1 MGVGGKQ
8 DTVGVTFIWLFYELY
23 ELLGLHSVEIWLIF
37 WYLLGATENPGW
49 DKRSPC
55 GILLD

>member
-1 MGVGGKQ
+1 MGVDGKQ
-8 DTVGVTFIWLFYELY
+8 DNVGVTVIWLFYELY
-23 ELLGLHSVEIWLIF
+23 ELLGLLSGEIWLIS
-37 WYLLGATENPGW
+37 WYLLGATKNPGW

>member
-1 MGVGGKQ
+1 VGGKQ
-8 DTVGVTFIWLFYELY
+8 DTVVVTFIWLFYELY
-23 ELLGLHSVEIWLIF
+23 ELLGLHSVEIWLIS
-37 WYLLGATENPGW
+37 WYLLGDTESPGW